1 MTADELHDL
10 AIRTRDAARLAERHG
25 TSVHGYR
32 RAAREA
38 CERMGEMAADI
49 EPLRENFL
57 AAMGRLRAAE
67 RERDAARLAIRTIR
81 DAMGCT
87 PGEDPAERAEFLVA
101 TVLRVAQAV
110 GVVYSADHRAE
121 EAGPADEVVGAVRQ
135 LARERDEA
143 EAALAELREASDAA
157 SEWLLRVPWDPQQIV
172 NGSIARDRLRGAL
185 ADTAAAAE
193 AHDRRVRAEALRW
206 EADRWSD
213 QDDDVPRRLRARAD
227 EIERGER

>member
-1 MTADELHDL
+1 VTLTADELHDL
-10 AIRTRDAARLAERHG
+10 AVHTRDAARLAERHG

-38 CERMGEMAADI
+38 CEHMGEMAADI

-143 EAALAELREASDAA
+143 EAQLAALREAAGPHAA
-157 SEWLLRVPWDPQQIV
+157 SEYASDSETRVLR
-172 NGSIARDRLRGAL
+172 IALTD
-185 ADTAAAAE
+185 AAPAAE

-213 QDDDVPRRLRARAD
+213 PDDDVPRRLRASAD